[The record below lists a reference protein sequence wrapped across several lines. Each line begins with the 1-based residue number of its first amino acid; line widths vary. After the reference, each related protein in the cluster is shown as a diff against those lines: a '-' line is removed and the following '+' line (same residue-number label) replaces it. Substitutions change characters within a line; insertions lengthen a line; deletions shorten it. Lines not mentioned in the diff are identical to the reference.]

1 MARSQVLLVEA
12 WQDIHLFFLAPHM
25 KVAVAQQTQVVE
37 ETQTGLHP
45 QVVLAVQV

>member
-12 WQDIHLFFLAPHM
+12 WEDIRLFFLAPRM

-37 ETQTGLHP
+37 ATQTGLHP

>member
-1 MARSQVLLVEA
+1 VEA
-12 WQDIHLFFLAPHM
+12 WEDIRLFFLAFHM

-37 ETQTGLHP
+37 GTQVGLHP